1 MDSLHTIEECG
12 LKTSVFKFSHY
23 QLLIIMNNFPLLL
36 RVTKR
41 NHNKITNKTKHWPG
55 YLKLSP
61 ILGTF
66 DPIKVFRRT
75 DEQEQF
81 IS

>member
-1 MDSLHTIEECG
+1 MDSLHTIEECD

-23 QLLIIMNNFPLLL
+23 QSLITMNNFPLLL
-36 RVTKR
+36 GVTKR
-41 NHNKITNKTKHWPG
+41 NHNKIKNKTKHWPD

-61 ILGTF
+61 ILGSF

-81 IS
+81 IY

>member
-1 MDSLHTIEECG
+1 
-12 LKTSVFKFSHY
+12 
-23 QLLIIMNNFPLLL
+23 MNNFPLLL

-41 NHNKITNKTKHWPG
+41 NHNKITNKTKHWPD

-66 DPIKVFRRT
+66 DPVKAFRRT